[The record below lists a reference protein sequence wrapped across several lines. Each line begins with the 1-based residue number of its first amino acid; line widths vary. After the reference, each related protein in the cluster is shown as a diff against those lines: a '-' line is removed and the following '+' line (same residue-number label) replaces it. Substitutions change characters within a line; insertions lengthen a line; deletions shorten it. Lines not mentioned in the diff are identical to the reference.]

1 MGYKHC
7 FSAFLLLL
15 IGLGLSSSILAQPS
29 PNRVIVLGTKHNGNK
44 LVNAKAMLAII
55 KTINPDIILLEYDS
69 TVISNCN
76 IKRVWGAKTAE
87 FLGIWKNPLE
97 YQVARK
103 YKELKDSVCL
113 APFDVYIPNRKQYI
127 SYLTNMEYS
136 HLQAMKQLHAEG
148 QLSNEDKKDFTAYDA
163 LNDAFLNL
171 LDSSLITMNRPGIT
185 DTIEA
190 IIYQEKH
197 FIRRITMNYPS
208 LQPYSNWFTGQVDYW
223 EERSKGINTNIL
235 RALNANSN
243 KTILII
249 TGLMHKSD
257 IENFLQRK
265 ELADLC
271 RLIHLNDALANPPV
285 PDF

>member
-1 MGYKHC
+1 MGYRHC
-7 FSAFLLLL
+7 FKVLLLL
-15 IGLGLSSSILAQPS
+15 QIGLGLCNSNTAQPS

-44 LVNAKAMLAII
+44 LVNTKAMLAII

-69 TVISNCN
+69 TVVNNCS

-97 YQVARK
+97 YKVARK

-113 APFDVYIPNRKQYI
+113 APFDVYIPNRRQYI
-127 SYLTNMEYS
+127 SYQTNMEYS

-148 QLSNEDKKDFTAYDA
+148 LLSNEDKKDFTTYDA

-171 LDSSLITMNRPGIT
+171 LDSSLLTMNRPSIT

-197 FIRRITMNYPS
+197 FIRRMTMNYPS

-257 IENFLQRK
+257 IENFLQK
-265 ELADLC
+265 EELASLC
-271 RLIHLNDALANPPV
+271 RLIQLNDALANPPV

>member
-7 FSAFLLLL
+7 FKAFLLLL
-15 IGLGLSSSILAQPS
+15 IGLGLSNSNLAQPS

-69 TVISNCN
+69 TVVSNCN
-76 IKRVWGAKTAE
+76 IKRVWGTKTAE

-97 YQVARK
+97 YKVARK

-113 APFDVYIPNRKQYI
+113 APFDVYIPNRRQYI
-127 SYLTNMEYS
+127 DYMSNMEYN

-148 QLSNEDKKDFTAYDA
+148 LLSNEDKKDFTTYDA

-223 EERSKGINTNIL
+223 DERSKGINTNIL

-271 RLIHLNDALANPPV
+271 RLIHLNEALANPPV